1 MSAFS
6 SIFYQRRKE
15 PRIGQYALHFTAQQ
29 SNLWL
34 GFTPIIYVYM
44 LYIQPRGDFN
54 WLCVVNT
61 LLHNSFSNKYLSRYS
76 SDFLDYQCQHTA
88 TIPWLINVSTRTRST
103 RLQSRDLS
111 MSQLEHDPHSYNPVV
126 LINVSTRTRSTRLQA
141 RALSRV
147 TQGWEVFR
155 FYRVGEC
162 LQYKGLGSVQSIELG
177 SVYSW
182 NVFRLQGWGV
192 FRLQGWEVFRVQGWA
207 VFTVY
212 RVWQCLEYIGLGSV
226 QSIQGWEVFSVQGL
240 AVFRLYRVGQC
251 LEYLGL
257 GIVQSIQGWEVF

>member
-54 WLCVVNT
+54 SWLCVVNT

-76 SDFLDYQCQHTA
+76 SDFLDYQCQHTT

-103 RLQSRDLS
+103 WLQSSDLS
-111 MSQLEHDPHSYNPVV
+111 MSQLEHDPHSYNPV
-126 LINVSTRTRSTRLQA
+126 T
-141 RALSRV
+141 
-147 TQGWEVFR
+147 
-155 FYRVGEC
+155 Y
-162 LQYKGLGSVQSIELG
+162 
-177 SVYSW
+177 
-182 NVFRLQGWGV
+182 
-192 FRLQGWEVFRVQGWA
+192 
-207 VFTVY
+207 
-212 RVWQCLEYIGLGSV
+212 QCLNLNTIHMATS
-226 QSIQGWEVFSVQGL
+226 Q
-240 AVFRLYRVGQC
+240 
-251 LEYLGL
+251 
-257 GIVQSIQGWEVF
+257 